1 MGELTTTPQNNQVAK
16 TGVKGLSE
24 FLNSDSIKNKFTEIL
39 GQKGVGFISSVLSV
53 VNSNKLLKDAD
64 RNSIYTA
71 ALMAA
76 SLDLPINQN
85 LGFAYIVPYNESYKD
100 ANNQWQ
106 KRQLAQFQLGYK
118 GFIQL
123 AQRSGQYK
131 TINSTDVREGEL
143 TNHDRMTGEISFN
156 WIQDTNERLSK
167 KIIGYISYFE
177 LNNGF
182 KSTLYMTMEEIEAHA
197 KRYSQSYKSGNGI
210 WKDDFPSMAKKTV
223 TKLNL
228 SKNGPLSIEMQ
239 RAVLSD
245 QAVIKSDSFVNE
257 PETLDIEPEYVDNN
271 ETKEEKV
278 ADKKEAVKEAKKA
291 AAEKVQPE
299 AKKETP
305 VENVKVHEAEVV
317 TGKEIDFY
325 DAINKCK
332 TTDELLKLK
341 EAMPKD
347 DLDLEIA
354 YSDKKRELAS
364 ASEDGSLFK
373 GSQLP

>member
-1 MGELTTTPQNNQVAK
+1 MASEVATTTNQQAVPA
-16 TGVKGLSE
+16 TGVKALST

-64 RNSIYTA
+64 QNSIYTS

-85 LGFAYIVPYNESYKD
+85 LGFAYIVPYNENYQD
-100 ANNQWQ
+100 NNGKWQ

-123 AQRSGQYK
+123 AQRSGQYR

-143 TNHDRMTGEISFN
+143 VVHDRMTGEITFK
-156 WIQDTNERLSK
+156 WIGDSAERLTK
-167 KIIGYISYFE
+167 KIVGYVSYFE
-177 LNNGF
+177 LMNGF
-182 KSTLYMTMEEIEAHA
+182 KSTFYMTVEEIEAHA

-239 RAVLSD
+239 KAVLAD
-245 QAVIKSDSFVNE
+245 QAVIKSDSFIEE
-257 PETLDIEPEYVDNN
+257 PQTLEIQPEYVDNQAMS
-271 ETKEEKV
+271 KEETVAEKKAIV
-278 ADKKEAVKEAKKA
+278 KEVKNKLKNQPEAEDAVIVTEDFPDNADTATKIGLCKTLEQLIPLYAEISDEDHDLQVLYADKKKELSA
-291 AAEKVQPE
+291 
-299 AKKETP
+299 TD
-305 VENVKVHEAEVV
+305 
-317 TGKEIDFY
+317 GKLFNSNE
-325 DAINKCK
+325 
-332 TTDELLKLK
+332 
-341 EAMPKD
+341 MP
-347 DLDLEIA
+347 
-354 YSDKKRELAS
+354 
-364 ASEDGSLFK
+364 
-373 GSQLP
+373 

>member
-1 MGELTTTPQNNQVAK
+1 MGELVEQNNNNQLAK

-85 LGFAYIVPYNESYKD
+85 LGFAYIVPYNESFKD

-123 AQRSGQYK
+123 AQRSGQYRI
-131 TINSTDVREGEL
+131 INSTDVREGEL
-143 TNHDRMTGEISFN
+143 KAHDIMTGELSIVGLPS
-156 WIQDTNERLSK
+156 DKRLQA
-167 KIIGYISYFE
+167 KIIGYLSYFE
-177 LNNGF
+177 LSNGF
-182 KSTLYMTMEEIEAHA
+182 RSTFYMTIEEIEAHA
-197 KRYSQSYKSGNGI
+197 KRYSQSYKNGTGI
-210 WKDDFPSMAKKTV
+210 WKDDFPAMAKKTV

-245 QAVIKSDSFVNE
+245 QAVIKSDSFINE
-257 PETLDIEPEYVDNN
+257 PETLEIEPEYVDNN

-278 ADKKEAVKEAKKA
+278 ADKKESVRKAKNEV
-291 AAEKVQPE
+291 AEKLSQTIDVT
-299 AKKETP
+299 ETS
-305 VENVKVHEAEVV
+305 
-317 TGKEIDFY
+317 TSEIDFVTKIN
-325 DAINKCK
+325 DAKSLE
-332 TTDELLKLK
+332 ELLAIKTN
-341 EAMPKD
+341 MPKD
-347 DLDLEIA
+347 DLDLEILF
-354 YSDKKRELAS
+354 SDKKRELS
-364 ASEDGSLFK
+364 ANPSSDLFDSK
-373 GSQLP
+373 NLK

>member
-1 MGELTTTPQNNQVAK
+1 MSNLPSNEIQK

-39 GQKGVGFISSVLSV
+39 GQKGIGFISSVLSV

-123 AQRSGQYK
+123 AQRSGQYAK
-131 TINSTDVREGEL
+131 IHSTDIREGEIKS
-143 TNHDRMTGEISFN
+143 HDIMTGELKIEGLPAS
-156 WIQDTNERLSK
+156 ERLNAP
-167 KIIGYISYFE
+167 IVGYLSYFE
-177 LNNGF
+177 LQNGF
-182 KSTLYMTMEEIEAHA
+182 KSTFYMTIQEIEAHA
-197 KRYSQSYKSGNGI
+197 KRYSQSYKNGTGI

-239 RAVLSD
+239 RAVLVD

-257 PETLDIEPEYVDNN
+257 PETLEIEPEYVDNN
-271 ETKEEKV
+271 ETKEEIV
-278 ADKKEAVKEAKKA
+278 ADKKQQMKDKKQQAEEQAKNKTSETTQ
-291 AAEKVQPE
+291 EKTV
-299 AKKETP
+299 
-305 VENVKVHEAEVV
+305 EAEVIPAEE
-317 TGKEIDFY
+317 KDFQTQIAECKSLK
-325 DAINKCK
+325 DLMAISKKIPDN
-332 TTDELLKLK
+332 
-341 EAMPKD
+341 
-347 DLDLEIA
+347 DLDLIVA
-354 YSDKKRELAS
+354 IDDKKRELSKNQAPG
-364 ASEDGSLFK
+364 ELFNAK
-373 GSQLP
+373 GEMP